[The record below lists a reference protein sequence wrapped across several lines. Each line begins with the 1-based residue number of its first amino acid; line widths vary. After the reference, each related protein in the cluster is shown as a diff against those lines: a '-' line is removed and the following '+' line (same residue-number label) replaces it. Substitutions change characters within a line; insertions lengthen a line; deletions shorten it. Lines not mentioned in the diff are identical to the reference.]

1 MTNQA
6 ISVNDQAQPIARFM
20 GWPQWASLQS
30 LMSGSEESEFF
41 QGVAADLAQRIEAM
55 PVIGGQEDS
64 DAAQTVYLHYFLGAS
79 DVWVLEKDV
88 GGQIDIA
95 QFGHL
100 EKDVG
105 GGVEQVFAFALL
117 NADYQ
122 MAELGY
128 VDLSEL
134 LLLGFELDFHF
145 SPKPLAEV
153 RESVRKRL
161 GLF

>member
-1 MTNQA
+1 MLHRRCTCTT
-6 ISVNDQAQPIARFM
+6 SWVR
-20 GWPQWASLQS
+20 
-30 LMSGSEESEFF
+30 LMCGCWRKT
-41 QGVAADLAQRIEAM
+41 L
-55 PVIGGQEDS
+55 
-64 DAAQTVYLHYFLGAS
+64 
-79 DVWVLEKDV
+79 
-88 GGQIDIA
+88 
-95 QFGHL
+95 
-100 EKDVG
+100 G

>member
-1 MTNQA
+1 
-6 ISVNDQAQPIARFM
+6 
-20 GWPQWASLQS
+20 
-30 LMSGSEESEFF
+30 
-41 QGVAADLAQRIEAM
+41 
-55 PVIGGQEDS
+55 
-64 DAAQTVYLHYFLGAS
+64 
-79 DVWVLEKDV
+79 
-88 GGQIDIA
+88 
-95 QFGHL
+95 
-100 EKDVG
+100 
-105 GGVEQVFAFALL
+105 
-117 NADYQ
+117 

>member
-1 MTNQA
+1 MTKRNL
-6 ISVNDQAQPIARFM
+6 SRFM
-20 GWPQWASLQS
+20 GVPQWASLQS

-41 QGVAADLAQRIEAM
+41 QRVAADLAQRIEAM

-79 DVWVLEKDV
+79 DVWV
-88 GGQIDIA
+88 
-95 QFGHL
+95 L

-145 SPKPLAEV
+145 SPAACRGARACANGQACSEFQPARHRAIMQRVEKMA
-153 RESVRKRL
+153 S
-161 GLF
+161 

>member
-1 MTNQA
+1 M
-6 ISVNDQAQPIARFM
+6 
-20 GWPQWASLQS
+20 
-30 LMSGSEESEFF
+30 
-41 QGVAADLAQRIEAM
+41 
-55 PVIGGQEDS
+55 
-64 DAAQTVYLHYFLGAS
+64 
-79 DVWVLEKDV
+79 
-88 GGQIDIA
+88 
-95 QFGHL
+95 
-100 EKDVG
+100 
-105 GGVEQVFAFALL
+105 

-153 RESVRKRL
+153 RESVRKRA

>member
-20 GWPQWASLQS
+20 GLPQWASLQS

-41 QGVAADLAQRIEAM
+41 QRVAADLAQRIEAM
-55 PVIGGQEDS
+55 PVTGGQEDDS
-64 DAAQTVYLHYFLGAS
+64 DADQTVYLHYFLGAS
-79 DVWVLEKDV
+79 DVWV
-88 GGQIDIA
+88 
-95 QFGHL
+95 L

-145 SPKPLAEV
+145 SPNPLAEV
-153 RESVRKRL
+153 GESVRKGA